1 MNNMNN
7 KKEISDEALAR
18 YISGVSSTDEE
29 ARVLDFMAESD
40 ENVDDLLNIADAVR
54 IQHEYEQRSGTL
66 MNADDGR
73 KKTRR
78 FVLRPLYWAAAS
90 LLVAVSILG
99 LWRFGTRDSG
109 PVVASA
115 TDSSKTEIISD
126 SSRLNPRLS
135 ADEEGLLAENRGT
148 AKQPSGEDDGMYEIH
163 QDQNIMASQ
172 GTKAEALSLEVVT
185 PRRSHEVCL
194 RGDKVTF
201 SWHSNGAK
209 TELILFDD
217 EMEMLRRIDVTGRES
232 IDISTASLTDIDT
245 LHWRIEAS
253 SPNGTVVKH
262 EGSVQ
267 LYEKGSI

>member
-1 MNNMNN
+1 MSNMNN

-18 YISGVSSTDEE
+18 YISGVSSADEE

-54 IQHEYEQRSGTL
+54 IQQEYEQRSGTV
-66 MNADDGR
+66 MDADDGR
-73 KKTRR
+73 NKTRR
-78 FVLRPLYWAAAS
+78 FVLRPVYWAAAS
-90 LLVAVSILG
+90 LLVAVTILG
-99 LWRFGTRDSG
+99 LWRFGTRGSG
-109 PVVASA
+109 QVIVAD
-115 TDSSKTEIISD
+115 TDSIPVDKASD
-126 SSRLNPRLS
+126 DAWSNPTPS
-135 ADEEGLLAENRGT
+135 TDGGLLADNNGG
-148 AKQPSGEDDGMYEIH
+148 AKQLSVEDDGMYVVH

-172 GTKAEALSLEVVT
+172 GTKAEALSLEVIS

-194 RGDKVTF
+194 RGDKVSF
-201 SWHSNGAK
+201 SWRSNGAK
-209 TELILFDD
+209 TEIILFDD
-217 EMEMLRRIDVTGRES
+217 DMEMLRRIDVTGRES

-253 SPNGTVVKH
+253 SPNGTVVNH